1 MHRRM
6 RRGSSLAQG
15 ASSAATQVMLRLCA
29 FAAVTAVVCSQD
41 ITRKLG
47 SHGDGSDAPADAE
60 TSSTTTTTTLK
71 ALFGTLT
78 FITEEAG
85 ATALSTYIALGDT
98 EKGRVDTAFKNGL
111 SQNIALLELT
121 DITIEAVR
129 IQSRRLRR
137 RLQDDVVNKT
147 VSVDYKVL
155 VPPGDSPR
163 FTAETLKP
171 QFAAVTKAAI
181 INTVKSY
188 FDVWGIATPFKD
200 MWSIEAP
207 AVPAAKKS
215 GGGDD
220 GGGMSEFLL
229 IIVAVLG
236 ASLTFP
242 GLICIWKCS
251 MRDRAVEDRLDTSIK
266 EMTRRTAAAA
276 FGWSCFM
283 FCMKNPF
290 LKKDEVWVDPQEL
303 ERKRKEEEKKR
314 REEAERKR
322 QEEEFKKQ
330 EEAAQAAFAGAPPGA
345 PPPAPAGNAPPPPAP
360 PAPEAVA
367 PPAAPPQEE
376 MAAPPPPAPEPV
388 YAQEP
393 EAAPAPEPEAQ
404 IDPDS
409 KAASIMQQADP
420 LPDAAPEDLPPL
432 ATEPAQGQFCRC

>member
-1 MHRRM
+1 MAC
-6 RRGSSLAQG
+6 AQD
-15 ASSAATQVMLRLCA
+15 M
-29 FAAVTAVVCSQD
+29 
-41 ITRKLG
+41 TRKLEG
-47 SHGDGSDAPADAE
+47 HGDGHDHDHADAE

-71 ALFGTLT
+71 ELFGTLT

-85 ATALSTYIALGDT
+85 ATALSDYIALGDT
-98 EKGRVDTAFKNGL
+98 QKTNVHTAFKNGL
-111 SQNIALLELT
+111 SQNIALLTLD
-121 DITIEAVR
+121 DITIEEVR

-137 RLQDDVVNKT
+137 RRLQDEVVNKT
-147 VSVDYKVL
+147 ISVDYKVI

-163 FTAETLKP
+163 FTAETLAP
-171 QFAAVTKAAI
+171 QFASATKAAVI
-181 INTVKSY
+181 ATVKSY
-188 FDVWGIATPFKD
+188 FDAWAIATPFKD
-200 MWSIEAP
+200 MWTITAP

-220 GGGMSEFLL
+220 AGGMSEFLL

-290 LKKDEVWVDPQEL
+290 LKKDGVWVDPQEL

-330 EEAAQAAFAGAPPGA
+330 EEEAAKAFAG
-345 PPPAPAGNAPPPPAP
+345 PPPAAPPAGAAPPPPAP
-360 PAPEAVA
+360 PPA
-367 PPAAPPQEE
+367 PAAPPQEE
-376 MAAPPPPAPEPV
+376 MNNAPPPAP
-388 YAQEP
+388 EP
-393 EAAPAPEPEAQ
+393 EAAPAPEPEAAPAPEPEPQ
-404 IDPDS
+404 S
-409 KAASIMQQADP
+409 QAAGIMAAADP

>member
-41 ITRKLG
+41 ITRKLEG
-47 SHGDGSDAPADAE
+47 HSDGSDAPADAE

-85 ATALSTYIALGDT
+85 ATALSDYIALGDT
-98 EKGRVDTAFKNGL
+98 QKMNVHTAIKNGL
-111 SQNIALLELT
+111 SQNIGLLDLT
-121 DITIEAVR
+121 DITIEEVR

-137 RLQDDVVNKT
+137 RLQDDVVIKT

-181 INTVKSY
+181 INVVKSY
-188 FDVWGIATPFKD
+188 FDAWAIATPFKD
-200 MWSIEAP
+200 MWSIQAP

-220 GGGMSEFLL
+220 EGGMSEFLL

-345 PPPAPAGNAPPPPAP
+345 PPAAGAPPPPGPP
-360 PAPEAVA
+360 PAPVA
-367 PPAAPPQEE
+367 PPAAPPQQEE
-376 MAAPPPPAPEPV
+376 MPPPPAPEPAPAV
-388 YAQEP
+388 EP
-393 EAAPAPEPEAQ
+393 EAPALEPAAAEPEVNQAAQIMSEAPPEPEAPV
-404 IDPDS
+404 DEGKP
-409 KAASIMQQADP
+409 
-420 LPDAAPEDLPPL
+420 
-432 ATEPAQGQFCRC
+432 FV